1 MDPNFWTDPT
11 LFVFGFLIFLIGVAI
26 PLLMISFVMRLLGR
40 SFSKTIRAFFRK

>member
-26 PLLMISFVMRLLGR
+26 PLMLISFIMRLLGR
-40 SFSKTIRAFFRK
+40 SFSKTARTIFRK